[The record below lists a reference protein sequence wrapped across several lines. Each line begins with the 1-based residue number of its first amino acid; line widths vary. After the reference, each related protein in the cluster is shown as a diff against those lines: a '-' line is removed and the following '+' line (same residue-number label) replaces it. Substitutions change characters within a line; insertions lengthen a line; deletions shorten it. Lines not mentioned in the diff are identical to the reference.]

1 MIIVKMT
8 GGLGNQLFQYAFARS
23 VSLHLKTEFKLDI
36 NPFSTYYKIRKY
48 SLNHFN
54 TKQQLTRDWDFF
66 GFVWL
71 IKQNKL
77 FNIFYKYLRLKSK
90 LMPFYYPQQTFHF
103 DPRVFSKN
111 GTYFDGFWV
120 TEKYFKNI
128 EPILRKELTLVKPF
142 SKENQTMLK
151 KIKETNAVS
160 IHVRRYITS
169 ADKNF
174 GATSELHGTCSID
187 YYKKAIEHIKQ
198 CENNPHFFIFSDN
211 YEWAIKNL
219 KHLPYKMT
227 FLNSANKKD
236 YEDLMLMAS
245 CKHNIIAN
253 STFSWWGAWL
263 NPNKNKIVIAPSKW
277 FNNVKENVSTKDVIP
292 ESWIKI

>member
-1 MIIVKMT
+1 MIIVKIT

-36 NPFSTYYKIRKY
+36 NPFTTYYKIRKY

-54 TKQQLTRDWDFF
+54 TKQQFAKDLDFF

-90 LMPFYYPQQTFHF
+90 LMPFYYPQRIFHF

-111 GTYFDGFWV
+111 RTYFDGFWV

-128 EPILRKELTLVKPF
+128 ESILREELTLVNPF
-142 SKENQTMLK
+142 SKENQTILEEIK
-151 KIKETNAVS
+151 KTNAVS
-160 IHVRRYITS
+160 IHVRRYIKN
-169 ADKNF
+169 ADKKF
-174 GATSELHGTCSID
+174 GATSELHGTCSVD
-187 YYKKAIEHIKQ
+187 YYKKAIKHIKQ
-198 CENNPHFFIFSDN
+198 YENDPHFFVFSDN
-211 YEWAIKNL
+211 YEWAVNNF

-227 FLNSANKKD
+227 FLNNTDEKD
-236 YEDLMLMAS
+236 YEDLILMAS

-277 FNNVKENVSTKDVIP
+277 FNNVKENVDTEDVIP